1 MLNDQRYISVFALNK
16 YIKAKMSQDVSLQN
30 VYIKGE
36 ISNYRPHP
44 SGHLYFT
51 LKDENSR
58 VSAIMFSSYGQ
69 KLDFQVENGMQVLIQ
84 ATVSVYEATG
94 QYQLY
99 VQKMQQDGIG
109 NLYLQYEKL
118 KQKLYNEGLFD
129 DAHKKM
135 IPVYPKSIAVLSAK
149 QGAAVQDVIRTIHLR
164 FPFTKTVVFPIP
176 VQGKDAFVEII
187 DVLRKVDEIGF
198 DTVLLVRGG
207 GSIEDLWNFNEE
219 LLVRCVFEM
228 KTPIITGIGHETD
241 FTLCDFVSDYRAVTP
256 TAAAMKATPNQVE
269 LRKNISSLNK
279 QLCYQMNHV
288 VETHLK
294 HLKSLTQ
301 SYYLSNPEVLY
312 SHEYLR
318 LSKLQDQLSYQFHIF
333 DMKVFKRLQS
343 YQINLKQNIDLR
355 LQLQQSLLNQRISQL
370 DALSPLKVLQ
380 RGYTLV
386 TKDNQLI
393 KESKVLNSNDLIEI
407 QFSDGK
413 INARIE

>member
-1 MLNDQRYISVFALNK
+1 NK

-129 DAHKKM
+129 DTHKKM

-176 VQGKDAFVEII
+176 VQGKDAFLEII

-279 QLCYQMNHV
+279 QLCYQMNRV

-312 SHEYLR
+312 SHEYLH

-343 YQINLKQNIDLR
+343 YQINL
-355 LQLQQSLLNQRISQL
+355 
-370 DALSPLKVLQ
+370 
-380 RGYTLV
+380 
-386 TKDNQLI
+386 
-393 KESKVLNSNDLIEI
+393 
-407 QFSDGK
+407 
-413 INARIE
+413 